1 MLDSFRKID
10 ASFEAD
16 LKKNIEESV
25 TKACEVFA
33 YLNNKWLK
41 LMSLSI
47 PANEGPANNE
57 GLFDKRRKSS
67 IRAHSDDGEKNEGCE
82 SDQNN
87 ILQKKR
93 GSIKRLSLTMFKNN
107 LWPISDDPCADPQS
121 EAPAN
126 NEGLFDKR
134 RKSSIRAHSDDGEKN
149 EGCESDQNNIL
160 QKKRGSIKRL
170 SLTMFK
176 YNLWPI
182 SDDPCADPQSVIR
195 GRSGSSILK
204 FSFGDIKIKRRD
216 ELTSMLKETI
226 SVCMC
231 LQIEKEDLAK
241 AFRNNVYDNM
251 SDLLE
256 YFESTGELKKMI
268 ESYKLDVKENSSLI
282 NKMVQAFFSNLNL

>member
-1 MLDSFRKID
+1 MNLLDSFRKID

-121 EAPAN
+121 
-126 NEGLFDKR
+126 
-134 RKSSIRAHSDDGEKN
+134 
-149 EGCESDQNNIL
+149 
-160 QKKRGSIKRL
+160 
-170 SLTMFK
+170 
-176 YNLWPI
+176 
-182 SDDPCADPQSVIR
+182 VIR